1 MSLILPIFVEAFVKI
16 SVAETSS
23 EIAGASLEITFEDA
37 ADISFEVVETSFDAV
52 VGASFEV
59 AVAGILSLGVAV
71 ETQSEDAVVE

>member
-1 MSLILPIFVEAFVKI
+1 MEILLILPIFVEAFVKI

-37 ADISFEVVETSFDAV
+37 ADISFEVVEM
-52 VGASFEV
+52 SFEVAV